1 MKLMQLKLPIE
12 IIEHILALAFL
23 TDLATTTPNAYTR
36 VAPGLSI
43 LHKLVYQRSYKLE
56 TRRKLLFMTFDQALK
71 MCDLELMK
79 RYVKYCRLADLEYS
93 DVNLIPAC
101 AGGRLDVLQWLFT
114 ESKLPVHYDG
124 RALNA
129 AIVHRQFGVLNFWK
143 HSGLK
148 ITLTN
153 EALSVVVKCDMF
165 DCLNWFIGAGLR
177 GDLGPVARLA
187 TERMNVRVL
196 RWCEAND
203 IATFDFTETLGNAC
217 RNGQTRV
224 LDVWLR
230 DWREKL
236 VTLDWTACMIGAARD
251 NMLKVSGWL
260 TKVVP
265 VSDPAWI
272 ARKDGAPLHLI
283 DVASKHNALGSLDW
297 IMRELPPAAREYTEA
312 SLDANVSFHLED
324 EVLAKLNWWFES
336 GLPLK
341 YTAAVMDAAT
351 ANAWDRVLA
360 WWRDS
365 GLELKYSG
373 AGIADAV
380 QRRYAPVV
388 EFWRDSGLPR
398 WARPED
404 FARMCDEEF
413 GEVCFVA
420 AQSLR
425 YELSE
430 E

>member
-143 HSGLK
+143 HYGLK

-153 EALSVVVKCDMF
+153 EALDNM
-165 DCLNWFIGAGLR
+165 
-177 GDLGPVARLA
+177 P
-187 TERMNVRVL
+187 E
-196 RWCEAND
+196 
-203 IATFDFTETLGNAC
+203 
-217 RNGQTRV
+217 V
-224 LDVWLR
+224 LD
-230 DWREKL
+230 
-236 VTLDWTACMIGAARD
+236 
-251 NMLKVSGWL
+251 WL

-297 IMRELPPAAREYTEA
+297 IMRELPPAAREYTAA

-324 EVLAKLNWWFES
+324 EVLAKLDWWKQS

-341 YTAAVMDAAT
+341 YTAAAMDAAT
-351 ANAWDRVLA
+351 ANAWDRVLV

-380 QRRYAPVV
+380 QRRYAPVI

-413 GEVCFVA
+413 GEVCLTA
-420 AQSLR
+420 AQLLG